1 MRLSVEWTQLRRE
14 LVSLKICLYKLPKL
28 KNKES
33 IQYNIQELWDS
44 FKKFIYI
51 YYIYLLK
58 EEERKK
64 RNKKEYWKQI
74 KDKNKH

>member
-33 IQYNIQELWDS
+33 MQYNIQELWDS
-44 FKKFIYI
+44 FKKFIYML
-51 YYIYLLK
+51 YIFTERRR
-58 EEERKK
+58 EEKK
-64 RNKKEYWKQI
+64 K
-74 KDKNKH
+74 